1 MKNKFQKMNKSDL
14 HYEVLKNLYQKGIT
28 PEDLDISQ
36 CYINGNIYQ
45 LVSKDGTVI
54 SSVDLNQVFQ
64 ETNSSNVIQTL
75 ALIFFSF
82 LTVIALILFQELFRF
97 GSFEEYNS
105 NEDKDSGNYDA
116 MSSPRRR
123 NGSVLS
129 TTTLDLNDKYNSFS
143 LLRYSIVS

>member
-36 CYINGNIYQ
+36 CYINENIYQ
-45 LVSKDGTVI
+45 LVSKDGKVI

-105 NEDKDSGNYDA
+105 NEDKEYECKGKDA
-116 MSSPRRR
+116 YKE
-123 NGSVLS
+123 
-129 TTTLDLNDKYNSFS
+129 LNTEVEKKSF
-143 LLRYSIVS
+143 LENCINE

>member
-36 CYINGNIYQ
+36 CYINENIYQ

-105 NEDKDSGNYDA
+105 NEDKEYKCKGKDA
-116 MSSPRRR
+116 YKE
-123 NGSVLS
+123 
-129 TTTLDLNDKYNSFS
+129 LNTEVEKKSF
-143 LLRYSIVS
+143 LENCINE

>member
-28 PEDLDISQ
+28 PEDLDINQ
-36 CYINGNIYQ
+36 CYINENIYQ

-105 NEDKDSGNYDA
+105 NEDKEYECKGKDA
-116 MSSPRRR
+116 YKE
-123 NGSVLS
+123 
-129 TTTLDLNDKYNSFS
+129 LNTEVEKKSF
-143 LLRYSIVS
+143 LENCINE

>member
-36 CYINGNIYQ
+36 CYINENIYQ

-105 NEDKDSGNYDA
+105 NEDKEYECKGKDA
-116 MSSPRRR
+116 YKE
-123 NGSVLS
+123 
-129 TTTLDLNDKYNSFS
+129 LNTEVEKKSF
-143 LLRYSIVS
+143 LENCINE

>member
-1 MKNKFQKMNKSDL
+1 MNKSDL

-28 PEDLDISQ
+28 PEDLDINQ
-36 CYINGNIYQ
+36 CYINENIYQ
-45 LVSKDGTVI
+45 LVSKNGTVI

-97 GSFEEYNS
+97 GSFEEYNN
-105 NEDKDSGNYDA
+105 NEDKEYECKGKDA
-116 MSSPRRR
+116 YKE
-123 NGSVLS
+123 
-129 TTTLDLNDKYNSFS
+129 LNTEVEKKSF
-143 LLRYSIVS
+143 LENCINE

>member
-1 MKNKFQKMNKSDL
+1 MTNKFQKMNKSDL
-14 HYEVLKNLYQKGIT
+14 HDEVLKNLYQKGIT
-28 PEDLDISQ
+28 PEDLDINQ
-36 CYINGNIYQ
+36 CYINENIYQ

-105 NEDKDSGNYDA
+105 NEDKEYECKGKDA
-116 MSSPRRR
+116 YKE
-123 NGSVLS
+123 
-129 TTTLDLNDKYNSFS
+129 LNTGVEKKSF
-143 LLRYSIVS
+143 LENCINE

>member
-36 CYINGNIYQ
+36 CYINENIYQ

-75 ALIFFSF
+75 ALLFFSF

-105 NEDKDSGNYDA
+105 NEDKEYECKGKDA
-116 MSSPRRR
+116 YKE
-123 NGSVLS
+123 
-129 TTTLDLNDKYNSFS
+129 LNTEVEKKSF
-143 LLRYSIVS
+143 LENCINE

>member
-36 CYINGNIYQ
+36 CYINENIYQ

-105 NEDKDSGNYDA
+105 NEGKEYECKGKDAYKE
-116 MSSPRRR
+116 
-123 NGSVLS
+123 
-129 TTTLDLNDKYNSFS
+129 LNTEVEKKSF
-143 LLRYSIVS
+143 LENCINE

>member
-14 HYEVLKNLYQKGIT
+14 HYKVLRNLYQKGIT

-36 CYINGNIYQ
+36 CYINENIYQ

-105 NEDKDSGNYDA
+105 NEDKEYECKGKDA
-116 MSSPRRR
+116 YKE
-123 NGSVLS
+123 
-129 TTTLDLNDKYNSFS
+129 LNTEVEKKSF
-143 LLRYSIVS
+143 LENCINE